1 MVGPMSAQSN
11 YLKYATEVLGV
22 NYVTSNK
29 KSLEDKVT
37 IVFDKNL
44 GVQEQL
50 VFTKIVDAIGL
61 KDFNSQVLL
70 PEQSID
76 EVIESLN
83 CNKIICFLKETNHK
97 HGVVEDDKR
106 ILFTHSIEDL
116 VGANTDKNLL
126 ERKKQ
131 TWSLLKSF

>member
-1 MVGPMSAQSN
+1 MSQQAN
-11 YLKYATEVLGV
+11 YLKYTAEVLGV
-22 NYVTSNK
+22 KYMASNK
-29 KSLEDKVT
+29 PNLDNKVT

-44 GVQEQL
+44 SVQEQL
-50 VFTKIVDAIGL
+50 VFTKIVEAIGL

-70 PEQSID
+70 PEQSVTELI
-76 EVIESLN
+76 STLN
-83 CNKIICFLKETNHK
+83 SKKIICFFKDSLHS
-97 HGVVEDDKR
+97 HGVEEEDEKK

-131 TWSLLKSF
+131 TWTLLKSF